1 MVQKIQRGGDM
12 YWHSG
17 IVIFDQTS
25 GLGSISSLTKIQFG
39 IHIKPTKV
47 EFGVDAPYGTA

>member
-1 MVQKIQRGGDM
+1 VVQKIQRGGDM